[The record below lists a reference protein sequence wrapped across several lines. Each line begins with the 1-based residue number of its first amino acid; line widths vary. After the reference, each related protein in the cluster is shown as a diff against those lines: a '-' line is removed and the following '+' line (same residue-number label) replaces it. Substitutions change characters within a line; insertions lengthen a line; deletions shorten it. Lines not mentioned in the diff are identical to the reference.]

1 MGQLYNLATD
11 ISEQHNVYNQYPEK
25 VKELTELLEKIQ
37 STPANQKIK
46 MHK

>member
-1 MGQLYNLATD
+1 MGQLYNLETD

-25 VKELTELLEKIQ
+25 VKELTELLEKIK

-46 MHK
+46 IQE